1 MEKKFM
7 KKLDINFEEVSEI
20 MKMKIQ
26 KELYQTSFEDR
37 EDLLQ
42 EINLMILKTLDSLE
56 IYQPYSLLEIFEQ
69 EKIIK

>member
-1 MEKKFM
+1 M